1 MNNKLM
7 IKGKCKLFLET
18 RSGEEDCLD
27 FESELREDEE
37 MNKYQF
43 SNNKISK
50 ADAIKQLRRVLEAS
64 GHTKERARVLAKEH
78 YKRFVSQIRG

>member
-1 MNNKLM
+1 MNNKFL
-7 IKGKCKLFLET
+7 IKGNCKLILET
-18 RSGEEDCLD
+18 RSGKEVLD
-27 FESELREDEE
+27 FESKLKEEEL
-37 MNKYQF
+37 NKYQF
-43 SNNKISK
+43 NDNKISK

>member
-1 MNNKLM
+1 MNSKFG
-7 IKGKCKLFLET
+7 IKDKCQLLFEM
-18 RSGEEDCLD
+18 RVAEKERLD
-27 FESELREDEE
+27 FEAELREEEE
-37 MNKYQF
+37 MNKFQF
-43 SNNKISK
+43 SDNKISK

>member
-1 MNNKLM
+1 MNNKFL
-7 IKGKCKLFLET
+7 IKGNCKLILET
-18 RSGEEDCLD
+18 RSGKEVLD
-27 FESELREDEE
+27 FESKLKEEEL
-37 MNKYQF
+37 NKYQ
-43 SNNKISK
+43 SNDNKISK

>member
-7 IKGKCKLFLET
+7 IKGECKLFLET

-27 FESELREDEE
+27 FKSELREEE
-37 MNKYQF
+37 MNKFQF
-43 SNNKISK
+43 NDNKISK

>member
-1 MNNKLM
+1 
-7 IKGKCKLFLET
+7 
-18 RSGEEDCLD
+18 
-27 FESELREDEE
+27 
-37 MNKYQF
+37 MNKFQF
-43 SNNKISK
+43 NDNKISK